1 MIGWK
6 RAVRPSV
13 YASPTSFVSV
23 IVPFRNEADAITCL
37 LEDLSAQR
45 YPAFEVILV
54 NDHSEDD
61 SLTVI
66 SRVCEKFPRLQEQLK
81 ILHCTTQAGKKAA
94 LTLGI
99 AHAKGD
105 SIITTDA
112 DCRVGKDWIQE
123 TAKHFTHRTVMVV
136 GGVRFSAT
144 NFFEKIQQ
152 LEFASLIG
160 SGAATL
166 AWSLP
171 SMANGANLAFTK
183 EAFQE
188 VGGYAGNE
196 HIPSGD
202 DEFLLRKMH
211 QRFPH
216 SICFNTSRA
225 SIVETI
231 PTKSWPH
238 FLQQRLRWA
247 GKWSL
252 HRGGFSKLLA
262 ISIFSFQ
269 LVFLLTPWLI
279 LMGSLSWTLGTL
291 LLISKALLEFSF
303 FLPILRQLGISFS
316 LPAFLSLQF
325 IYPYYVVAVGLLANG
340 RKYTWKGRTF

>member
-6 RAVRPSV
+6 RAVRPTLS
-13 YASPTSFVSV
+13 ASPTSFVSV
-23 IVPFRNEADAITCL
+23 IVPFRNEAATIAYL
-37 LEDLSAQR
+37 LKDLAAQH
-45 YPAFEVILV
+45 YAAFEIILV

-61 SLTVI
+61 SLEVI
-66 SRVCEKFPRLQEQLK
+66 SSVSEKSPQLK
-81 ILHCTTQAGKKAA
+81 ERIKLLHCTTSSGKKAA

-99 AHAKGD
+99 AQATGY
-105 SIITTDA
+105 IIMTTDA
-112 DCRVGKDWIQE
+112 DCRIGKDWIE
-123 TAKHFTHRTVMVV
+123 DTLKHFTHSTVMVL

-144 NFFEKIQQ
+144 NFFEKMQQ

-166 AWSLP
+166 AWLLP

-183 EAFQE
+183 MAFQE
-188 VGGYAGNE
+188 VGGYTGNE

-202 DEFLLRKMH
+202 DEFLVRKMH

-216 SICFNTSRA
+216 AICFNTSKV
-225 SIVETI
+225 SVVETA
-231 PTKSWPH
+231 PARTCHH

-252 HRGGFSKLLA
+252 HRGWFSKLLP
-262 ISIFSFQ
+262 ISIFIFQ

-279 LMGSLSWTLGTL
+279 LLGILSWRLGAL

-316 LPAFLSLQF
+316 GPAFLSLQF